1 MGARPSSFKKG
12 GGFLNNVDAVIA
24 GYHFT
29 DEFPGQDGKSQK
41 SGNSDFNPL
50 FSTVSFD
57 VDGDDEQKSQSLMA
71 GSADDFEI
79 SDDGLTLTLVEEKN
93 GLREN
98 TPWATFVGSL
108 VDAGFPETNLPDDD
122 EPINYEAII
131 GTRVRLVQIKDEQGM
146 ARAAK
151 KWKTSK
157 GKFNEQGQKKGK
169 DGKYYNLTLLTV
181 AEVYEIPSDDEKP
194 APKGAKGAKTSGK
207 PAPAGR
213 SKKADPLEEEAVET
227 LLAILSDADGSIA
240 KSKLPNKLA
249 TKLGAKHPK
258 REELRRLIYSDEFL
272 SQEGKGWSYDPSSKQ
287 QTITKDEEE

>member
-12 GGFLNNVDAVIA
+12 GGFLNNVDGVIA
-24 GYHFT
+24 SYQFT
-29 DEFPGQDGKSQK
+29 DEFPGQDGKANK
-41 SGNSDFNPL
+41 GDFNPL
-50 FSTVSFD
+50 FAVVSFD
-57 VDGDDEQKSQSLMA
+57 IDGNDEAQSTTMMA

-79 SDDGLTLTLVEEKN
+79 SDDGLTLTPVEEKN
-93 GLREN
+93 GLRAS

-108 VDAGFPETNLPDDD
+108 VDSGFPDSNLPEDD
-122 EPINYEAII
+122 EPINYEAIV
-131 GTRVRLVQIKDEQGM
+131 GTRVRLVQIKDEAGM

-181 AEVYEIPSDDEKP
+181 AEVYDLPGDDPKP
-194 APKGAKGAKTSGK
+194 ASKPAKGAKPTGK
-207 PAPAGR
+207 PAKG
-213 SKKADPLEEEAVET
+213 KKADPLEEEAVET

-272 SQEGKGWSYDPSSKQ
+272 QQEGKGWSYDPSSKQ
-287 QTITKDEEE
+287 QTITKDDDE